1 MTDRIGFGRT
11 VQLPVDAAIERVTE
25 ELKKEGFGVLTQI
38 DVAATLKS
46 KLGVEFSAYRILGAC
61 HPQLAHRAL
70 QVDPNV
76 GLLLPCNV
84 LVRDDQGAVRVEFMD
99 PEAVLALTDQP
110 GVRSVAMQAKERLQR
125 VCAAL

>member
-11 VQLPVDAAIERVTE
+11 VPFAFNQAIERVTE

-38 DVAATLKS
+38 DIAATLKS
-46 KLGVEFSAYRILGAC
+46 KLGVEFPAYRILGAC
-61 HPQLAHRAL
+61 NPQLAHRAL
-70 QVDPNV
+70 QIDPQV

-84 LVRDDQGAVRVEFMD
+84 VVRDDQGGVRVDFMD
-99 PEAVLALTDQP
+99 PDAVLELTDQP
-110 GVRSVAMQAKERLQR
+110 GVREVAAQAKERLQR